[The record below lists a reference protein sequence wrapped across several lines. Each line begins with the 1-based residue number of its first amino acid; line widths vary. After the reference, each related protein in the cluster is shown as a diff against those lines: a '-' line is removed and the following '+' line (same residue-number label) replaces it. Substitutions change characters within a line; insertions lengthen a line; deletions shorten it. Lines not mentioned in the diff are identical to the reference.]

1 MNLVSLV
8 HTWIFKKCYQEQDWD
23 VSDSGKSFKE
33 TGWCSAR
40 QGRWILESDCLGS
53 NPSSATIC
61 AVSYMITSPS
71 IRVLVGKRDIA
82 FGHLTCRVGITSKG
96 DNAGRVFS
104 SRPQTFLFSPH
115 PNVAQPQ
122 PQDTPVAPLQPGG
135 DIPVAF
141 SHHHKTSTPSSAL
154 VPPPM
159 ASPAPPPLMPQ
170 SQTETHH
177 PSSYHLWNKSRGR
190 YKILSLGD
198 FLLMEVTFTAPR
210 AHSDW
215 ACA

>member
-1 MNLVSLV
+1 MADPKCPGPALPWGPPNSLNHPQAGISSCPLGTSQV
-8 HTWIFKKCYQEQDWD
+8 KPGALPQD
-23 VSDSGKSFKE
+23 V
-33 TGWCSAR
+33 
-40 QGRWILESDCLGS
+40 
-53 NPSSATIC
+53 P
-61 AVSYMITSPS
+61 V
-71 IRVLVGKRDIA
+71 V
-82 FGHLTCRVGITSKG
+82 
-96 DNAGRVFS
+96 
-104 SRPQTFLFSPH
+104 PQTFLFSPH

-177 PSSYHLWNKSRGR
+177 PSWYHLWNKSRGR

-210 AHSDW
+210 AHSD
-215 ACA
+215 